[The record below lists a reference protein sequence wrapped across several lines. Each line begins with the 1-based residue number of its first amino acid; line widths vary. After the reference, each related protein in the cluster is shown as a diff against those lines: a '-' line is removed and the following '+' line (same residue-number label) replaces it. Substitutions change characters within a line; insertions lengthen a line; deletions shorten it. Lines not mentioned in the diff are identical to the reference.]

1 MPNFPLSLEISA
13 SGQPATIGELKKI
26 QQGIKDIKT
35 ESQGTA
41 ESNKALGGSVAELA
55 SKYYLVTQAI
65 QAVLAVAK
73 PAYDA
78 LIGSNVELQQQ
89 LLSTQASLA
98 ATNDVVIGGNKVTD
112 PTAAIQALEGPVNEA
127 VDRIRQGSL
136 KLVGVTSAQL
146 IPIFQNVAQ
155 QSSAIGANLDQSA
168 DLTLKF
174 AATLGTLGVPLI
186 QQRQEILSILQGTI
200 DQNSIVAKTLG
211 ITNEQV
217 SNWKSQGV
225 LVSELSKRLEPFIAG
240 NALAAKTIS
249 GVSSNIVE
257 LFQNITREAGKPL
270 TDEIAADLNNLFNF
284 LNEHQDDIQRFVNE
298 GADAVLGLIQG
309 FKETGAEVEQNLG
322 PTLEQLGEL
331 AGNLGPVFG
340 LVIEGLQK
348 IAVKASELVES
359 NPALKIFLAI
369 ANGALVAVQSIESLN
384 GEYAAGTEAAD
395 IYRKRSAAVADE
407 ALVALAKTKAGR
419 ADAAAARK
427 EATAKIDDEIRALKE
442 SNLRGTENR
451 AVVRNGIEEL
461 TRFKAALAG
470 ATGGLGLIAKD
481 TQQYT
486 QQLKLQTEEYK
497 QQTEALSAKQAVQN
511 ALLNQA
517 RAGGLISDRE
527 FAARSL
533 AVEQENSAEKVTL
546 AQKRIA
552 DIQALE
558 AKTNDPAQLKQ
569 FKSER
574 LKAVSEAAS
583 AETSIAQKTVADR
596 KRLLQ
601 ESQADL
607 DTALKKATDT
617 VAASETGRL
626 TALQEALNAG
636 LITQQEFEERKLDIA
651 QTRIRQEIE
660 IETQKAAALSRL
672 QFDDPQQQQAN
683 EAKIRESKQKT
694 AALTL
699 QLLENQKATE
709 DKLTEDYI
717 KDLDRRIEKEASA
730 TKLQTAQQTVQL
742 QEALNNRVITQREF
756 EYRKLQLTQ
765 NGVAAELDLEI
776 RKTQA
781 LSRLNISDPTQRE
794 ANEVKIRES
803 QQKTSSL
810 RLQLLENQKTA
821 EKLLSELVIKGIDDR
836 ADREANRAKR
846 QVQNLT
852 EEKAAQ
858 EQLNN
863 SIERSQ
869 KLRTAALDLTKSISS
884 SEATSAQIE
893 VDTVTRALEIRKR
906 LNTETLDPTVRRVLE
921 NQLRADAGRQTD
933 EVSLLQAKI
942 AGERQVAAIKSRQGD
957 LEQQTAQ
964 QNLLIE
970 TQKNKLAGERLVIE
984 SQIAQ
989 VNAQQG
995 VVDAQKKLDELKA
1008 TPGADPQQIENAT
1021 AAVNLAQ
1028 RNAELAGRATQNA
1041 QENLAAQEPLAIL
1054 AKRTLDAQQAAANA
1068 QERAAKFA
1076 KDQADQL
1083 TIVEAKTRA
1092 IAAGQQ
1098 NVRLTRDDLRTIP
1111 NPSGTAP
1118 VSARQLAQSINL
1130 PAPNIS
1136 LSPSSTPISTRVL
1149 EQQQSQMVRL
1159 LGDANATLNRLANQK
1174 PVVPPP
1180 VQVQKVMP
1188 YQGNEGLPL

>member
-1 MPNFPLSLEISA
+1 MPNLHLSLEIGTT
-13 SGQPATIGELKKI
+13 GQPATIGELKKI
-26 QQGIKDIKT
+26 QAGIKDIKT
-35 ESQGTA
+35 ESHGTA
-41 ESNKALGGSVAELA
+41 ESNKALGIGVADLA
-55 SKYYLVTQAI
+55 AKYFLVTQAI

-112 PTAAIQALEGPVNEA
+112 PTTAIQALEGPVNAA
-127 VDRIRQGSL
+127 VDKIRKGSL
-136 KLVGVTSAQL
+136 ELVGVTSEQL
-146 IPIFQNVAQ
+146 IPIFQNIAG
-155 QSSAIGANLDQSA
+155 QSSAIGASLDDSA
-168 DLTLKF
+168 ALTLTF
-174 AATLGTLGVPLI
+174 AATLGTLGVPLNE
-186 QQRQEILSILQGTI
+186 QRQEISSILQGTI
-200 DQNSIVAKTLG
+200 DQNSIVAKTLN

-217 SNWKSQGV
+217 NNWKTQGT

-270 TDEIAADLNNLFNF
+270 TDEIAKDLGALFDF
-284 LNEHQDDIQRFVNE
+284 LNDHQDDIQRFVNE
-298 GADAVLGLIQG
+298 GADAILGLIQG
-309 FKETGAEVEQNLG
+309 FKETGAEIEQNLG
-322 PTLEQLGEL
+322 PTFQQLGEL
-331 AGNLGPVFG
+331 AGSLGPVFG

-348 IAVKASELVES
+348 IAIKASELVES

-395 IYRKRSAAVADE
+395 IYQKQVGAVADE
-407 ALVALAKTKAGR
+407 ALVALAKTKAGT

-461 TRFKAALAG
+461 TRFKAAMAG
-470 ATGGLGLIAKD
+470 AASGLGLIAKD

-511 ALLNQA
+511 AQLNQA

-558 AKTNDPAQLKQ
+558 AKTNDPAQRKQ
-569 FKSER
+569 FESER

-617 VAASETGRL
+617 VSASETGRL
-626 TALQEALNAG
+626 TALQQQLNGG
-636 LITQQEFEERKLDIA
+636 LITQQGFELRKLGITQA
-651 QTRIRQEIE
+651 RIRQEIE

-672 QFDDPQQQQAN
+672 VFDDPQQQQAN
-683 EAKIRESKQKT
+683 DAKVRESKQKT

-699 QLLENQKATE
+699 QLLESQKAAE

-717 KDLDRRIEKEASA
+717 KEIDRRVEREAATTKAQVSA
-730 TKLQTAQQTVQL
+730 ATIQL
-742 QEALNNRVITQREF
+742 QEALNQQVITQKEF
-756 EYRKLQLTQ
+756 DLRKLDLTRQ
-765 NGVAAELDLEI
+765 QISAELDLET
-776 RKTQA
+776 RKAEA
-781 LSRLNISDPTQRE
+781 LARLNISDPTQRE

-803 QQKTSSL
+803 RQKTAAL
-810 RLQLLENQKTA
+810 TLQLLENQRTA
-821 EKLLSELVIKGIDDR
+821 EKQYSELVIKGIDDR
-836 ADREANRAKR
+836 ADREANRAK
-846 QVQNLT
+846 QQIQALT
-852 EEKAAQ
+852 EEKSAQ

-869 KLRTAALDLTKSISS
+869 KLRTAALDLTKAI
-884 SEATSAQIE
+884 ATAEGTNAQIE

-921 NQLRADAGRQTD
+921 NQLRADAGRRTD
-933 EVSLLQAKI
+933 EVSLLEAKI
-942 AGERQVAAIKSRQGD
+942 AGERQVAAIKARQGD

-970 TQKNKLAGERLVIE
+970 TEKNKLAGERLVIE
-984 SQIAQ
+984 SQIAE
-989 VNAQQG
+989 VNAQASIA
-995 VVDAQKKLDELKA
+995 DAQKKLDELKA
-1008 TPGADPQQIENAT
+1008 TPGADPQQIENAS
-1021 AAVNLAQ
+1021 AAVQLAQ
-1028 RNAELAGRATQNA
+1028 RNAELAGRAVQNA

-1054 AKRTLDAQQAAANA
+1054 AKRTLDAQQGAANA

-1083 TIVEAKTRA
+1083 TIDEAKTRA
-1092 IAAGQQ
+1092 ISAGQQ
-1098 NVRLTRDDLRTIP
+1098 NVRLTRDDVRTIP
-1111 NPSGTAP
+1111 NPAGTAP
-1118 VSARQLAQSINL
+1118 VSARQMAQSINIG
-1130 PAPNIS
+1130 PPNIS
-1136 LSPSSTPISTRVL
+1136 LSPSTTPINTRIL

-1174 PVVPPP
+1174 PFVPPP
-1180 VQVQKVMP
+1180 PQVQKIVP
-1188 YQGNEGLPL
+1188 YQSNEGLPI

>member
-1 MPNFPLSLEISA
+1 MPNFALSLEIGA
-13 SGQPATIGELKKI
+13 NGQPATVGELKKV
-26 QQGIKDIKT
+26 QQGIKDIKN

-41 ESNKALGGSVAELA
+41 ESNKQLGIGVADLA
-55 SKYYLVTQAI
+55 AKYFLVTQAI
-65 QAVLAVAK
+65 QTVLAVAK
-73 PAYDA
+73 PVYDA

-112 PTAAIQALEGPVNEA
+112 PTAAIQALEGPVNAA
-127 VDRIRQGSL
+127 VDKIRKGSL
-136 KLVGVTSAQL
+136 ELVGVTSEQL
-146 IPIFQNVAQ
+146 VPIFQNIAG
-155 QSSAIGANLDQSA
+155 QSSAIGASLDDSA
-168 DLTLKF
+168 GLTLKF
-174 AATLGTLGVPLI
+174 AATLGTLNIPLN
-186 QQRQEILSILQGTI
+186 QQRQEISSILQGTI
-200 DQNSIVAKTLG
+200 DQNSIVAKTLN

-217 SNWKSQGV
+217 NNYKTQGT
-225 LVSELSKRLEPFIAG
+225 LVSELSKRLEPFVAG
-240 NALAAKTIS
+240 NALAAQTIS

-270 TDEIAADLNNLFNF
+270 TDEISKDLGALFKF
-284 LNEHQDDIQRFVNE
+284 LNDHQDDIQRFVNE

-309 FKETGAEVEQNLG
+309 FKETGAEIEQNLR

-369 ANGALVAVQSIESLN
+369 ANGALVAVQSIENLN
-384 GEYAAGTEAAD
+384 GEYAAGTESAE
-395 IYRKRSAAVADE
+395 IYRKQAAAVADE
-407 ALVALAKTKAGR
+407 AITALSKTKQGT

-427 EATAKIDDEIRALKE
+427 EATAKINDEIRALKE

-451 AVVRNGIEEL
+451 AVVNNSIKEL
-461 TRFKAALAG
+461 ETLKEKLSGAG
-470 ATGGLGLIAKD
+470 SGLQLISKD

-486 QQLKLQTEEYK
+486 QQLKLQTEVYK
-497 QQTEALSAKQAVQN
+497 QQTEALSAKQAVEN
-511 ALLNQA
+511 AQLNQA
-517 RAGGLISDRE
+517 RASGLISDRE
-527 FAARSL
+527 LAARSL
-533 AVEQENSAEKVTL
+533 AVEQATSAEKVTL
-546 AQKRIA
+546 AQKRIS
-552 DIQALE
+552 DIAALE
-558 AKTNDPAQLKQ
+558 AKTNDPEQKKQ
-569 FKSER
+569 FESER
-574 LKAVSEAAS
+574 LKAVTEAAS

-601 ESQADL
+601 ESQQDL
-607 DTALKKATDT
+607 DVALKVATDT

-626 TALQEALNAG
+626 TALQQSLNGG
-636 LITQQEFEERKLDIA
+636 LITQQEFEERKLNIA

-660 IETQKAAALSRL
+660 IETQKAAALLRL

-803 QQKTSSL
+803 QQKTASL

-821 EKLLSELVIKGIDDR
+821 EKLLSEFVIKGIDDR

-869 KLRTAALDLTKSISS
+869 KLRTAELDLAKAISS
-884 SEATSAQIE
+884 SQATSAQIE

-921 NQLRADAGRQTD
+921 NQLLADAGRRND

-957 LEQQTAQ
+957 LEQQAAQ
-964 QNLLIE
+964 QNLLVE

-995 VVDAQKKLDELKA
+995 VLDAQKKLDELRA
-1008 TPGADPQQIENAT
+1008 TPGADPQQIENAA

-1041 QENLAAQEPLAIL
+1041 QDNLAAQEPLAIL

-1068 QERAAKFA
+1068 QEQAAKFA

-1098 NVRLTRDDLRTIP
+1098 NVRITGDDVRTISRP
-1111 NPSGTAP
+1111 AAAAP
-1118 VSARQLAQSINL
+1118 VTARELAQSINFS
-1130 PAPNIS
+1130 PPSIG
-1136 LSPSSTPISTRVL
+1136 LSPNTTPISTRIL
-1149 EQQQSQMVRL
+1149 EQQQGQVVRL

-1180 VQVQKVMP
+1180 VQIQKVIS
-1188 YQGNEGLPL
+1188 YQSNEGLPL